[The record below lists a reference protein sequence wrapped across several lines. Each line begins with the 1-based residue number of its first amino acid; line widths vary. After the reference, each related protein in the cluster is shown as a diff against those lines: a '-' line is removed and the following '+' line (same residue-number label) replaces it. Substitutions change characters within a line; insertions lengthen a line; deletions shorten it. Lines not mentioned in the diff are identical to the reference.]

1 MTIVTIN
8 RDPDWGDMPVGAA
21 LNLPDAL
28 ADPMIASGEAVPTP
42 GATPTQDGPF
52 AQGVGGGVITSY
64 TAAQL
69 SAMALAGT
77 LTPYATYVASD
88 ESPYQQ
94 WALDASTLGS
104 PLGGEY
110 VTVSVAG
117 ASGGVVEI

>member
-1 MTIVTIN
+1 MTISTN
-8 RDPDWGDMPVGAA
+8 APVNGST
-21 LNLPDAL
+21 NDG
-28 ADPMIASGEAVPTP
+28 IGGSGT
-42 GATPTQDGPF
+42 
-52 AQGVGGGVITSY
+52 GVISTY

-69 SAMALAGT
+69 DAMELAGT

>member
-1 MTIVTIN
+1 MTISTN
-8 RDPDWGDMPVGAA
+8 
-21 LNLPDAL
+21 
-28 ADPMIASGEAVPTP
+28 
-42 GATPTQDGPF
+42 ATVNGSTNDGI
-52 AQGVGGGVITSY
+52 GGSGVITTH

-69 SAMALAGT
+69 AAMESAGT
-77 LTPYATYVASD
+77 LTQYTTYVASD